1 MVKKGTPIRQQVIH
15 PHHLI
20 CRWGPAT
27 WYIMHRAPVIN
38 TMWAWLQLDQLLP
51 ITIII
56 AVSET
61 RATLLITT
69 WTFQDTLIYR
79 RERQPGSTQTP
90 MQTISWSPTS
100 TNRPGQTFI
109 YLALPSCAVRVIGKT
124 NLRNLRSLVSNVGSV
139 VECLIC
145 SCGFVTG
152 SEDLQTEWN
161 LLQDMPVLGGVLLF
175 QSQKIP
181 PPPQKHISCKS
192 TSTAH
197 VRAGALPQRG
207 L

>member
-1 MVKKGTPIRQQVIH
+1 
-15 PHHLI
+15 
-20 CRWGPAT
+20 
-27 WYIMHRAPVIN
+27 MHRAPVIN

-56 AVSET
+56 IAVSE
-61 RATLLITT
+61 T

-90 MQTISWSPTS
+90 MQTISWSPAS

-109 YLALPSCAVRVIGKT
+109 YLALLSCAVWVIEKT
-124 NLRNLRSLVSNVGSV
+124 NLRNLPSLVSNAGSV

-152 SEDLQTEWN
+152 SKDLQTEWN

-197 VRAGALPQRG
+197 VNAGALPQRG